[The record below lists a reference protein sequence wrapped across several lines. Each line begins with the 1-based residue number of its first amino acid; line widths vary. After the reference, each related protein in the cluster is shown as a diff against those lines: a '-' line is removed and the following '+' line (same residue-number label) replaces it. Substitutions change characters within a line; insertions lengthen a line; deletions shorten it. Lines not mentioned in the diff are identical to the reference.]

1 MQWRRIVGSLT
12 PWCRFPFSA
21 FPQVLVHWGKSG
33 SISKQVKLEK
43 TLGKGRQYTS
53 LNRYTYFEQGNNQN
67 KIKYDT
73 SAIP

>member
-33 SISKQVKLEK
+33 YIPMQVKLEK
-43 TLGKGRQYTS
+43 TLWTGRQYIS
-53 LNRYTYFEQGNNQN
+53 RNRIDLLTYIKQEGNQN
-67 KIKYDT
+67 KIK
-73 SAIP
+73 I